1 MAGVRPTER
10 GKSSLLGSP
19 LHGSGRGRP
28 VLPPVISED
37 PDAYRANQRWA
48 DVARRSGEGKQ
59 DDSEVFD
66 ESEKQVSRET
76 RMVQQMHEFT
86 GDDEGFA
93 GIEKL
98 WDQSWAQSRTIAYV
112 FPSRSA

>member
-1 MAGVRPTER
+1 M
-10 GKSSLLGSP
+10 
-19 LHGSGRGRP
+19 
-28 VLPPVISED
+28 PPVISED